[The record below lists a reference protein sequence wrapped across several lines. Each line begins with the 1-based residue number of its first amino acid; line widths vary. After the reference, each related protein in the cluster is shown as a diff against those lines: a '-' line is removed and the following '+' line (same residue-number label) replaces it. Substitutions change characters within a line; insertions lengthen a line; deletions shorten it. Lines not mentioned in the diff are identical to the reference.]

1 MSLTPSNKTRFNL
14 LADIPTLLLLKS
26 FDDTFKMRPSRT
38 NTSTMKIYLST
49 LLTIFLFT
57 NLSGQA
63 NLSEDFESYNDGDMI
78 TIASDDWKIWTGGT
92 DTPVTSER
100 AASGKKSL
108 KLVGGKKTDVYFP
121 FNKRFTA
128 GSLQFS
134 MDLFIPEGSNGY
146 FSFQGVEQ
154 VGIVWSMQCYLD
166 NNSFFR
172 MVDDTQVQLQNMYP
186 QDQWFNISVDVNFES
201 HLWRFYIDG
210 ECVGSYIQENE
221 TRQSI
226 ASLALYPEGE
236 KALFYV
242 DNIVLN
248 HVGKAKAMNMAYD
261 ASISGVVDPNRS
273 LGHNSLSNFVGLN
286 GEERNFGCRVT
297 NMGEKKIKN
306 FELTLQ
312 TATETSSQK
321 FNIDLSIGADTMVVL
336 EKGLVLDGE
345 QSATISIT
353 KINGKEDENTCNN
366 SFPIQ
371 LKGYDLHPD
380 KKVWVE
386 EATGTWCG
394 WCPRGDVYMNY
405 LSEKYP
411 DHFVGIAVHQNDPME
426 LPTWMGTVG
435 GRGRSKKPQPSSG
448 LGNYIQGF
456 PSAVIERT
464 ETMDPLELELAF
476 LEHVSQAPQATISHS
491 ARWDEK
497 SRELE
502 LTITTKS
509 LSSISDEV
517 KLIVGLTEDKVH
529 GEGNTWA
536 QSNYYSG
543 GARGQM
549 SGYELKPSKIPGDEM
564 VYNHVAKMLVT
575 DFGGEELEF
584 NGSKNESIVVKTFTQ
599 KIPKDWNIENMHIVS
614 GITIGSEV
622 VHNANK
628 SSIADALK

>member
-1 MSLTPSNKTRFNL
+1 MLKSIGAQFNL
-14 LADIPTLLLLKS
+14 
-26 FDDTFKMRPSRT
+26 RPSWL
-38 NTSTMKIYLST
+38 NTPTMKFYISLLAT
-49 LLTIFLFT
+49 LFLFS
-57 NLSGQA
+57 NLSAQA
-63 NLSEDFESYNDGDMI
+63 SLSEDFESYNDGDLI
-78 TIASDDWKIWTGGT
+78 SIATDDWKIWKGGT
-92 DTPVTSER
+92 DTPVSSEE
-100 AASGKKSL
+100 ASSGKNSL
-108 KLVGGKKTDVYFP
+108 KLEGGKKTDVYFP

-146 FSFQGVEQ
+146 FSFQGEEQ
-154 VGIVWSMQCYLD
+154 VGMIWSMQCYLD

-172 MVDDTQVQLQNMYP
+172 MVDDTQVKLQNMYP
-186 QDQWFNISVDVNFES
+186 QDQWFTISVDVNFDN

-242 DNIVLN
+242 DNIKLD
-248 HVGKAKAMNMAYD
+248 HTGKAKALKLNND
-261 ASISGVVDPNRS
+261 ASISGVVDPNRT

-286 GEERNFGCRVT
+286 GEERTFGCTIT

-306 FELTLQ
+306 FELSLQ
-312 TATETSSQK
+312 TEKETTSQK
-321 FNIDLSIGADTMVVL
+321 FNIDLPVGADTMVIL
-336 EKGLVLDGE
+336 DQALVLNGN
-345 QSATISIT
+345 QSATITID
-353 KINGKEDENTCNN
+353 KVNGKEDENSCNN
-366 SFPIQ
+366 SFPIE

-426 LPTWMGTVG
+426 LPGWIGNVG
-435 GRGRSKKPQPSSG
+435 GRGRSKKAQSSIG

-476 LEHVSQAPQATISHS
+476 LRHVSQAPEVTMTHASS
-491 ARWDEK
+491 WNEK

-502 LTITTKS
+502 LTVSTNVASTVS
-509 LSSISDEV
+509 GEV
-517 KLIVGLTEDKVH
+517 KLVVGLTEDKVQ
-529 GEGNTWA
+529 GDGMEWG
-536 QSNYYSG
+536 QMNYYSG
-543 GARGQM
+543 GARGEM
-549 SGYELKPSKIPGDEM
+549 SGYELQPSKIPGDEM
-564 VYNHVAKMLVT
+564 VYNHVARMLVT
-575 DFGGEELEF
+575 DYEGESLHLHD
-584 NGSKNESIVVKTFTQ
+584 SVDDSTVVKTYTL
-599 KIPKDWNIENMHIVS
+599 KIPKDWSIENMHVVSAVSVGSDVIYNAQKTSIVES
-614 GITIGSEV
+614 IGQ
-622 VHNANK
+622 
-628 SSIADALK
+628 